1 MHHYQ
6 TCTPWYHPHD
16 DSLGRT
22 PLVCAISGAPVCS
35 YSGSPHPLQSDFH
48 LLYFV
53 RACTIPRL
61 ASPAPQAT
69 VFFIAL
75 ANINKRYYYTLDN
88 VISQGAKRQSHCQN
102 FHNEIQPLT
111 KKSQTLSC
119 EKHCFML
126 YYKQED
132 NRPPRWVARK
142 KSRKSHSVTG
152 QSSGVV
158 FLCP

>member
-1 MHHYQ
+1 MRNI
-6 TCTPWYHPHD
+6 
-16 DSLGRT
+16 GRSRMQ
-22 PLVCAISGAPVCS
+22 LLS
-35 YSGSPHPLQSDFH
+35 SPHPLQSDFH
-48 LLYFV
+48 SSCFV

-102 FHNEIQPLT
+102 FYNEIQPLT
-111 KKSQTLSC
+111 KKSQTLAC

-132 NRPPRWVARK
+132 NRPQGGLPEK